1 MKKLY
6 GMLAGI
12 FLVSC
17 GTGQAA
23 TFTQSDFAGTGSFGT
38 ATAACQNA
46 LCTDVHVDVNM
57 DPNILLQTGSH
68 FLFTLSLAGSGV
80 IDPLSIAL
88 GQGSD
93 IQVLAKTSPA
103 SYSNSPFKFFN
114 TGISADCGSGGSS
127 GGCGSTLSFDID
139 NFSGF
144 LFATEQFNG
153 FNIIAAADILLTNCT
168 GACTGVVG
176 LTGDL
181 TPTPFDVPGETPI
194 PGAVWLFG
202 GGLGLLSM
210 FGRRKKKA
218 PQAWSKYPEAA

>member
-1 MKKLY
+1 MKAL
-6 GMLAGI
+6 MATLVAATALLA
-12 FLVSC
+12 
-17 GTGQAA
+17 TTAAQAA

-80 IDPLSIAL
+80 IDASSI
-88 GQGSD
+88 
-93 IQVLAKTSPA
+93 VLAGSSITVLPKTSPA
-103 SYSNSPFKFFN
+103 SYQNSPFRFFN
-114 TGISADCGSGGSS
+114 TGISADCGNGGSS
-127 GGCGSTLSFDID
+127 GCGSTLAFDID

-153 FNIIAAADILLTNCT
+153 FNIIAAADVLLTNCT

-202 GGLGLLSM
+202 SGLAGLGLLQR
-210 FGRRKKKA
+210 RRKQKQQVTAKMA
-218 PQAWSKYPEAA
+218 MA

>member
-1 MKKLY
+1 MKRLS

-12 FLVSC
+12 ALLVSC
-17 GTGQAA
+17 GAGQAA

-80 IDPLSIAL
+80 IDASSI
-88 GQGSD
+88 
-93 IQVLAKTSPA
+93 VLAGSSITVLPKTSPA
-103 SYSNSPFKFFN
+103 SYQNSPFRFFN
-114 TGISADCGSGGSS
+114 TGISADCGNGGSS
-127 GGCGSTLSFDID
+127 GCGSTLAFDID

-153 FNIIAAADILLTNCT
+153 FNIIAAADVLLTNCT